1 METNKKRIVSS
12 AYKCRGYR
20 DRGTKS
26 SMTNVKG
33 SVRNVTISIRE
44 EDDDDALD
52 GGGKNV
58 CEGQEKEGKASET
71 ERAK

>member
-1 METNKKRIVSS
+1 
-12 AYKCRGYR
+12 
-20 DRGTKS
+20 
-26 SMTNVKG
+26 MTNVKG

-44 EDDDDALD
+44 EDDDALD

>member
-1 METNKKRIVSS
+1 
-12 AYKCRGYR
+12 
-20 DRGTKS
+20 
-26 SMTNVKG
+26 MTNVKG

-44 EDDDDALD
+44 EDDDDDDDALD

>member
-1 METNKKRIVSS
+1 
-12 AYKCRGYR
+12 
-20 DRGTKS
+20 
-26 SMTNVKG
+26 MTNVKG
-33 SVRNVTISIRE
+33 SVRNVTIRE
-44 EDDDDALD
+44 DDDALD

>member
-44 EDDDDALD
+44 DDDAL
-52 GGGKNV
+52 GWWREE